1 MKSQTK
7 RDFKEFI
14 KSQKINMV
22 IFLII
27 IVLVYLTYE
36 KVVINDVKDIIS
48 TLQSISA
55 AIFTIVGLWVGFLY
69 PNAIAG
75 VVNDNV
81 DYIKNTKDAPRVEK
95 LIYVII
101 ISALVM
107 MSTLLFYMTKLL
119 LGNTVFYTSNKDAIK
134 FIALTLILFT
144 SWLQIKCIL
153 SLILSNINFANNLH
167 ARINRAKIEHEDD

>member
-7 RDFKEFI
+7 RDLKEFI
-14 KSQKINMV
+14 KSQKINILVLFIM
-22 IFLII
+22 IILISI
-27 IVLVYLTYE
+27 TFKKIVL
-36 KVVINDVKDIIS
+36 NDVKDIIT

-81 DYIKNTKDAPRVEK
+81 DYIKNTKDAPRIEK

-101 ISALVM
+101 ISAIVM
-107 MSTLLFYMTKLL
+107 MSTL
-119 LGNTVFYTSNKDAIK
+119 VFYVTKMLLINTHFYSINKGAIK
-134 FIALTLILFT
+134 FIALTMILFM

-153 SLILSNINFANNLH
+153 SIILSNINFANNLH
-167 ARINRAKIEHEDD
+167 ARINRAKIEHEDN

>member
-7 RDFKEFI
+7 RDIKEFI

-27 IVLVYLTYE
+27 MTLVYLTYK

-119 LGNTVFYTSNKDAIK
+119 LVNTSFYTSNKDTIK
-134 FIALTLILFT
+134 FIALTLILFM

>member
-7 RDFKEFI
+7 RELKEFI

-22 IFLII
+22 ILLII
-27 IVLVYLTYE
+27 IFLVYITYK

-101 ISALVM
+101 ISAIVM
-107 MSTLLFYMTKLL
+107 MSTLLFYMSKLL
-119 LGNTVFYTSNKDAIK
+119 LVNTSFYAMNKDAVK
-134 FIALTLILFT
+134 FLALTLIFFMC
-144 SWLQIKCIL
+144 WLQIKCIL

-167 ARINRAKIEHEDD
+167 ARINRAKLEHEDD